1 LGENS
6 LNRPNPGSF
15 TEKLA
20 EQGNAMNN
28 LSGFRDSV
36 LTIAGIMVILLTVR
50 YAQGIVVPV
59 LLALLISI
67 IAAVPVGWLKK
78 RGLPLPIAVGI
89 VMILVVLIDVLLVLL
104 LAGAITSFTESL
116 PNYQA
121 RLDEIWDVLST
132 WFLSKGVDLSE
143 TSFREVMD
151 PKAALI
157 FVKNFIQNVGELLGN
172 ELLIT
177 LTVLFILLEGWS
189 FPAKI
194 NAMESVR
201 SGKIIS
207 EAVKVINS
215 TKKYL
220 AIKTITSLATGV
232 IVAVGLALVGLDFA
246 GILGFL
252 TFALNFIPTIG
263 SFIAAVPAVLL
274 ALLQFGP
281 LQALIV
287 IAIFL
292 AVNIVI
298 GNIIEPRVMGHRVG
312 LSPLVVFLSM
322 VFWGW
327 MFGPVGMLLSVPLT
341 MIIKFA
347 AETREQSRW
356 LAMLLSPAP
365 LPAAPAG
372 VEDVNTGEQR

>member
-6 LNRPNPGSF
+6 LNRPNPGSY
-15 TEKLA
+15 TEKPA
-20 EQGNAMNN
+20 EQENAMNN
-28 LSGFRDSV
+28 LSSFRDSV

-104 LAGAITSFTESL
+104 LAGAITRFTESL
-116 PNYQA
+116 PNYQV

-246 GILGFL
+246 GLLGFL

-263 SFIAAVPAVLL
+263 SFLAAVPAVLL

-292 AVNIVI
+292 TVNIFIGSISECHDFASCLTELTVFIMI
-298 GNIIEPRVMGHRVG
+298 GNDVAGI
-312 LSPLVVFLSM
+312 
-322 VFWGW
+322 
-327 MFGPVGMLLSVPLT
+327 T
-341 MIIKFA
+341 KA
-347 AETREQSRW
+347 
-356 LAMLLSPAP
+356 
-365 LPAAPAG
+365 LP
-372 VEDVNTGEQR
+372 